1 MVADVCNDSY
11 GEQSKVYCSAQSEDY
26 WLILQFSTLAEAKCK
41 LDCSPGFVTC
51 KFEFCSN
58 SECRGECY
66 CEDSQN
72 ERLDCKENDNFGKL
86 TPFGGMGQDDIPVQL
101 NTPKIGNF
109 CRTLGNHLVKKK
121 LQQIFEKTWLD
132 KPWVAGT
139 LGSCWWIWLLLE

>member
-1 MVADVCNDSY
+1 M
-11 GEQSKVYCSAQSEDY
+11 
-26 WLILQFSTLAEAKCK
+26 
-41 LDCSPGFVTC
+41 DCSSGFVSC

-101 NTPKIGNF
+101 NTPKIECRKCNEDSEEVTTSTSSATTTEDTTTENNAQGEFNF
-109 CRTLGNHLVKKK
+109 R
-121 LQQIFEKTWLD
+121 
-132 KPWVAGT
+132 
-139 LGSCWWIWLLLE
+139 